1 MSRDKH
7 YQKLLNSKRW
17 AEVKRFVWQRADGLC
32 ERCRR
37 EGLIRAGVD
46 CHHKTPVESA
56 KTEQEM
62 ERLAY
67 DVSNIELLC
76 IACHIKT
83 HQEMRSHTKEKVAE
97 NKARA
102 RRRFL
107 EANDPNYQS
116 TAAATGDKYERSM
129 SGDSTLADKVC
140 QGPVPNDIAMAAER
154 DDRDDREK
162 DGSL

>member
-17 AEVKRFVWQRADGLC
+17 AEVKRFVWQRAGGLC

-46 CHHKTPVESA
+46 CHHKVPVESA
-56 KTEQEM
+56 RTEQEM

-67 DVSNIELLC
+67 DVGNIELLC
-76 IACHIKT
+76 IPCHIKT
-83 HQEMRSHTKEKVAE
+83 HQEMHSHRKEKVKE

-116 TAAATGDKYERSM
+116 NAMPTAAATGDRYV
-129 SGDSTLADKVC
+129 ADKVC
-140 QGPVPNDIAMAAER
+140 HRTCPLAAER
-154 DDRDDREK
+154 DDRDDREN

>member
-1 MSRDKH
+1 M
-7 YQKLLNSKRW
+7 
-17 AEVKRFVWQRADGLC
+17 VWQRAGGLC

-46 CHHKTPVESA
+46 CHHKVPVESA
-56 KTEQEM
+56 NPDDPQAM

-67 DVSNIELLC
+67 DVGNIELLC
-76 IACHIKT
+76 VPCHIKT

-107 EANDPNYQS
+107 EANDPSWQANIEDPGKS
-116 TAAATGDKYERSM
+116 DSDKSVE
-129 SGDSTLADKVC
+129 G
-140 QGPVPNDIAMAAER
+140 
-154 DDRDDREK
+154 
-162 DGSL
+162 

>member
-1 MSRDKH
+1 MSRDKR
-7 YQKLLNSKRW
+7 YQKLLNSQRW

-67 DVSNIELLC
+67 DVGNIELLF
-76 IACHIKT
+76 IPCHIKT
-83 HQEMRSHTKEKVAE
+83 HQEMHSHRKEKVAE

-102 RRRFL
+102 RARFL
-107 EANDPNYQS
+107 EANAPNYKEEDNGTMETS
-116 TAAATGDKYERSM
+116 
-129 SGDSTLADKVC
+129 
-140 QGPVPNDIAMAAER
+140 
-154 DDRDDREK
+154 
-162 DGSL
+162 